1 MRKERPIECCVRM
14 QQILVTGIRDEI
26 MATRRRQ
33 RFVHFQ
39 TAWMLAT
46 LVLLV
51 VLNALTLELFFVIS
65 LIGLLI
71 VVEFTAPFAVTPR
84 WRARLRWI
92 ILLGLIGFGYVI
104 VQRILALLPSGI
116 L

>member
-1 MRKERPIECCVRM
+1 MR
-14 QQILVTGIRDEI
+14 QILIIRIQSEI

-33 RFVHFQ
+33 RFIHFQ
-39 TAWMLAT
+39 TGWMLAT
-46 LVLLV
+46 LFLLV
-51 VLNALTLELFFVIS
+51 VLNALTLELFFLIS

-71 VVEFTAPFAVTPR
+71 VVEFTAPFAVTPQ

-104 VQRILALLPSGI
+104 VQRILALLPSGV